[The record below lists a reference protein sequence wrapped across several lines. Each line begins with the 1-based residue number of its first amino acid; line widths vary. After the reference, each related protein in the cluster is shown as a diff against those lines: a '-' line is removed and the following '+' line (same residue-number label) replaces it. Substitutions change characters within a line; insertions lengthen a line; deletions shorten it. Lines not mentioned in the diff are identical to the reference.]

1 MNILESNG
9 CFFVTRSKSNMKYTV
24 IKTIRSEALMKGG
37 IIEDQTIELF
47 GSPKVWYGRKEDTSG
62 SCFGQH

>member
-1 MNILESNG
+1 
-9 CFFVTRSKSNMKYTV
+9 MKYTV